1 MGILSYGTAIPELEA
16 ALGCNPSS
24 YLLRRKLGLY
34 LVRAGRYDEALEH
47 LTACQRVRPR
57 SPDVAFYRAV
67 TMIAAGEL
75 ERGRPLLARA
85 LARLAREAAVALC
98 RSLRWLFGSEAVRQ
112 RLRREIAAAG
122 GPVPQRDRSRPSA
135 LPFRIVRVETTRA
148 GVTAGRRVRL
158 ADEELREA
166 VSRS

>member
-1 MGILSYGTAIPELEA
+1 
-16 ALGCNPSS
+16 
-24 YLLRRKLGLY
+24 
-34 LVRAGRYDEALEH
+34 
-47 LTACQRVRPR
+47 
-57 SPDVAFYRAV
+57 
-67 TMIAAGEL
+67 MIAAGEL

-166 VSRS
+166 ISRS